1 MGKKRSPKSWMTFF
15 VRKLCL
21 FLVTMIGITFL
32 SFCLTYFSPSDPAEM
47 MYQAQGIVPTDE
59 MLAVTRERMGL
70 NRPMLVQY
78 GSWLLDL
85 GRGNMGTSI
94 KSGNPVLQDMLKVL
108 PNTLY
113 LTLLS
118 MGLTAGISI
127 PIGVLCA
134 KFKDGKLDNIV
145 RAVTYLFASLPSF
158 FLALVLMFVFCIVF
172 NLLPVIGTS
181 GPAGIILPAMVLCLT
196 LSSWFT
202 RQVRAIVLRELNNDY
217 VLGLRSRGVPE
228 KRILLLHVL
237 KNSLMPIVTLI
248 GISFGSMLG
257 GSTIVESIFTWP
269 GIGKLAVDSISAR
282 DYQIIQGYVVW
293 MALIFLLVNFVVD
306 LSYRWL
312 DPRVRKGAAEVKS

>member
-1 MGKKRSPKSWMTFF
+1 MRKKRSPKSWMTFF

-113 LTLLS
+113 LNTAFHGFDSRYFYSNRCAVRQVQRWQARQYCPCGDVFVCVAAILLPGAGADVCVLHRVQS
-118 MGLTAGISI
+118 AAGHRYVGAGGNYPARYGALPDAFFLVYQTGACHCTAG
-127 PIGVLCA
+127 
-134 KFKDGKLDNIV
+134 
-145 RAVTYLFASLPSF
+145 
-158 FLALVLMFVFCIVF
+158 
-172 NLLPVIGTS
+172 
-181 GPAGIILPAMVLCLT
+181 
-196 LSSWFT
+196 
-202 RQVRAIVLRELNNDY
+202 
-217 VLGLRSRGVPE
+217 
-228 KRILLLHVL
+228 
-237 KNSLMPIVTLI
+237 
-248 GISFGSMLG
+248 
-257 GSTIVESIFTWP
+257 
-269 GIGKLAVDSISAR
+269 
-282 DYQIIQGYVVW
+282 
-293 MALIFLLVNFVVD
+293 
-306 LSYRWL
+306 
-312 DPRVRKGAAEVKS
+312 AEQ